1 MTAVMRTYESPLREE
16 QVEQTRDRI
25 LAATS
30 RVLSTN
36 DGRLSIP
43 AVAREAGVSVP
54 TVYRHFGTKEELLG
68 ALAEWFNER
77 QRLATRRPPA
87 NLDELRQFLTA
98 QAAQYAEV
106 DAALRAVMA
115 TEAGRKA
122 RQGFLPRRKQLVA
135 EGLEPIL
142 AGVNDEDKLR
152 VRDVYMLL
160 TSSAGYRTA
169 REFFGYSNA
178 EVADTVVWVVE
189 RLARGSRAAKGK
201 RKERG

>member
-43 AVAREAGVSVP
+43 AVAREAGGSGP
-54 TVYRHFGTKEELLG
+54 P
-68 ALAEWFNER
+68 
-77 QRLATRRPPA
+77 RRPPA
-87 NLDELRQFLTA
+87 SLDELRQFLTA

-115 TEAGRKA
+115 TEAGRRA

-142 AGVNDEDKLR
+142 AGVNDEDKRR

-178 EVADTVVWVVE
+178 AVADTVVWVVE

-201 RKERG
+201 KKEKR